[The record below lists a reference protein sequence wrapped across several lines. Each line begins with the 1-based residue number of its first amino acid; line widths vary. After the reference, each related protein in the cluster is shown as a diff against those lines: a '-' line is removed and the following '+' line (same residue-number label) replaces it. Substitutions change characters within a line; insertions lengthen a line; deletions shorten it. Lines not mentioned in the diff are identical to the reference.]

1 MANINALGMSKRDW
15 KDNLEITC
23 KGILFLID
31 FYERTINLPDC
42 NTCKKQ
48 LDCEYTSWGERV
60 RRDCPL
66 HEPKES
72 EA

>member
-1 MANINALGMSKRDW
+1 MSDTLDSIKQ
-15 KDNLEITC
+15 TC
-23 KGILFLID
+23 EKILFLID

-48 LDCEYTSWGERV
+48 LDCEYTSWGDRV

-66 HEPKES
+66 HEPIE
-72 EA
+72 EGEE